1 METATL
7 NDRDLM
13 QLALSLEDPWTVSSV
28 EFNKPEGRLDLTVA
42 FPKGSRFPCPDCGML
57 DQGVYDTTEREW
69 RHLDFFQHQA
79 YLHAKV
85 PRISCTKC
93 GVKTVS
99 VPWARPKSGFTL
111 LFEALVL
118 QLAQHMAI
126 EPLAA
131 IVHAHS
137 DSIWRILDHYVEKAR
152 QAQDLTEVSTL
163 GIDETSRRKGHQYV
177 TTFCDLEGRRVLF
190 VTKGKDSETVKT
202 FVEDFEARRADPK
215 QITEVCSDMSAAF
228 IKGIA
233 DNLPEAEH
241 TFDRFHVMALVNDA
255 VDEVRRKEAK
265 QTKLKDILKNSRYVF
280 LKNEENLTVKQT
292 AKLESLRDLD
302 IKTVRAYHI
311 KVALQRLWEYKRLG
325 FAEAYLKKWYFWAT
339 HSRIGPIKEV
349 AKTIKKHWD
358 GILRF
363 IKSRVTNGVTEGIN
377 CKIKE
382 AAKRAYG
389 FKTFERYRTIIYL
402 VAGRLSLP
410 TPC

>member
-1 METATL
+1 METSTL

-13 QLALSLEDPWTVSSV
+13 QLALSLESPWTVSSV
-28 EFNKPEGRLDLTVA
+28 EFNKPEGRLDIHLT
-42 FPKGSRFPCPDCGML
+42 FPKGSRFRCPECGQVE
-57 DQGVYDTTEREW
+57 QGVYDTQERTW

-85 PRISCTKC
+85 PRVNCSKC
-93 GVKTVS
+93 GVKQVEVS
-99 VPWARPKSGFTL
+99 WARPKSGFTL

-118 QLAQHMAI
+118 ELARHMAV

-131 IVHAHS
+131 IVRVHS
-137 DSIWRILDHYVEKAR
+137 DSVWRILDHYVEKAR
-152 QAQDLTEVSTL
+152 QAQPLAGVSVL

-177 TTFCDLEGRRVLF
+177 TTFCDLEARRVLF
-190 VTKGKDSETVKT
+190 VTEGKDHETVKA
-202 FVEDFEARRADPK
+202 FNEDFSARGADPK
-215 QITEVCSDMSAAF
+215 QIKEVCTDMSAAF
-228 IKGIA
+228 IKGVAEYLPDA
-233 DNLPEAEH
+233 DL
-241 TFDRFHVMALVNDA
+241 TFDRFHVMALVNEA

-265 QTKLKDILKNSRYVF
+265 VQVVLKNSRYLF
-280 LKNEENLTVKQT
+280 LKNEANLSTKQS
-292 AKLESLRDLD
+292 AKLESLKELDL
-302 IKTVRAYHI
+302 KTVRAYAI
-311 KVALQRLWEYKRLG
+311 KVSLQRLWEYKRRD

-339 HSRIGPIKEV
+339 HSRLKPIKAV
-349 AKTIKKHWD
+349 AKTIKNHWE

-402 VAGRLSLP
+402 VAGRLNLP